1 MGAVREELPL
11 SLHDAASKAIDGY
24 VDATPQSP
32 TSVLEAGV
40 EPQTYEVNA
49 RKGMLVREGVE
60 LTTPEVRGA
69 RSRGARR
76 NRFSRSFAIPVRGP
90 RATRTPR

>member
-40 EPQTYEVNA
+40 EPPASVGCWSDA
-49 RKGMLVREGVE
+49 RHASWTRECAERACDGAWA
-60 LTTPEVRGA
+60 A
-69 RSRGARR
+69 RSD
-76 NRFSRSFAIPVRGP
+76 
-90 RATRTPR
+90 